1 VRWTG
6 RCSHGPVGRSFCCEK
21 RSGGGPAT
29 GRWLQGNTAR
39 PAKRFGGTVF
49 RRCSHRCSHGP
60 VGRSRGYNFFKNALI
75 VFLFVDNS
83 AYATACVF
91 VCIDDSHQFQREP
104 EPEPNG

>member
-1 VRWTG
+1 VKDGAVEDRPQAGGYRETLLDG
-6 RCSHGPVGRSFCCEK
+6 RNDLAIQFFAAVATAVATALWAVPV
-21 RSGGGPAT
+21 AT
-29 GRWLQGNTAR
+29 TFLQ
-39 PAKRFGGTVF
+39 
-49 RRCSHRCSHGP
+49 
-60 VGRSRGYNFFKNALI
+60 NALI